1 MTTSPNLMA
10 TPRQDDAPTQRN
22 MPRSLVWLF
31 AATCTL
37 SVANVYYA
45 QPLLDALA
53 LDFNISHA
61 AVGEVITAT
70 QVGCAIALLLL
81 VPLGDL
87 VDRRRLMV
95 VQLLAL
101 VAALA
106 VVGCAQSTSM
116 LLAGMLGVG
125 LLGTAMTQGL
135 IAYSA
140 SAAAPHEQ
148 GLVVGAAQSGVFIG
162 LLMARVFAGSISDL
176 SGWRGVYFC
185 ASVLM
190 LALAW
195 PRGATCRPW
204 RPPSA
209 RRAIHV

>member
-1 MTTSPNLMA
+1 
-10 TPRQDDAPTQRN
+10 

-31 AATCTL
+31 AAACTL

-45 QPLLDALA
+45 QPVLDALA

-61 AVGEVITAT
+61 AVGGVITAT
-70 QVGCAIALLLL
+70 QVGCALALLLL

-87 VDRRRLMV
+87 VDRRRLMA

-106 VVGCAQSTSM
+106 AVGCARSASM

-135 IAYSA
+135 IAYAA

-148 GLVVGAAQSGVFIG
+148 GRVVGAAQGGVFIG
-162 LLMARVFAGSISDL
+162 LLMARVFSGASATWPDGAEYIS
-176 SGWRGVYFC
+176 
-185 ASVLM
+185 A
-190 LALAW
+190 
-195 PRGATCRPW
+195 
-204 RPPSA
+204 PPC
-209 RRAIHV
+209 